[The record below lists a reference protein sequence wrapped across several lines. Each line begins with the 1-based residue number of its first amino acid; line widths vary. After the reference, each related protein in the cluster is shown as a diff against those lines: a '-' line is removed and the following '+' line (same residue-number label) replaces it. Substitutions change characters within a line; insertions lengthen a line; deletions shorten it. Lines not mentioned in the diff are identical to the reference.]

1 MAALFKLS
9 GMTFIPFALVAVG
22 LVLIYLWSRSR
33 STTSEGFGDVQ
44 PAPSNGW
51 KFNMYYVDWCPHC
64 HHAKPE
70 FEALGSTTTIG
81 GQQVA
86 LNAIEAEKNPEAV
99 QGLKISGYPTFVLY
113 DAEGNLVK
121 EYDGPR
127 KTPGFRSFLEDA
139 VNMKAVRT
147 SK

>member
-1 MAALFKLS
+1 MANLFKLS
-9 GMTFIPFALVAVG
+9 SLPYLPILLVVVG
-22 LVLIYLWSRSR
+22 LVLIYLWARSR
-33 STTSEGFGDVQ
+33 TTREGFEDTVE
-44 PAPSNGW
+44 PSASNPW

-70 FEALGSTTTIG
+70 FEKLGSTMTIG

-86 LNAIEAEKNPEAV
+86 CNAIEAEKNPEAV

-113 DAEGNLVK
+113 DAEGNMVK
-121 EYDGPR
+121 DFDGPR
-127 KTPGFRSFLEDA
+127 KTASFRSFLEDT
-139 VNMKAVRT
+139 VNMKAQRL

>member
-1 MAALFKLS
+1 MANLFKLS
-9 GMTFIPFALVAVG
+9 YLPYLLVAVG
-22 LVLIYLWSRSR
+22 LVLIVLWARSR
-33 STTSEGFGDVQ
+33 GPMKEGFDGAAAGGVQ
-44 PAPSNGW
+44 GVSENPW

-70 FEALGSTTTIG
+70 FEKLGSTMTIG
-81 GQQVA
+81 GHTVN
-86 LNAIEAEKNPEAV
+86 LKAIEAEKNPEAV

-127 KTPGFRSFLEDA
+127 KTDDFRSFLEDTA
-139 VNMKAVRT
+139 NMKAQRM
-147 SK
+147 